1 MSDTFKTIVIG
12 TSLSAMSDD
21 IVRVGLDIAEATG
34 AVPWLVHVHSRPGS
48 SAEMFG
54 AVDGKWIAEYEN
66 ALRDQL
72 AEQAQRTGL
81 ASLPGFG
88 PRQLHSVMGSTHGE
102 ITELARREGAD
113 LIVLGASESGALHR
127 LLLGSTADGVIRK
140 APCPVLVVRS
150 AAALPPARVE
160 IPVDLSPISADALR
174 AGLDFLRRIG
184 AERAEK
190 EALFVLNPLEAEGSL
205 QFTPDQIESFA
216 LDALRRFLR
225 ANDASPGLG
234 RVRIGYP
241 AEEILATLEERRTD
255 LAILGT
261 HGRQGFE
268 RLMLGSIAQGV
279 MRRATCNLLIVP
291 PSARPRQ
298 EAAGEI
304 ARVGAD
310 WKFVPDEVSA

>member
-21 IVRVGLDIAEATG
+21 IVRLGVIIAEAAG

-54 AVDGKWIAEYEN
+54 PVDGKWMAEYEET
-66 ALRDQL
+66 LRDQL
-72 AEQAQRTGL
+72 VQQAQRTGL
-81 ASLPGFG
+81 TALPGFG
-88 PRQLHSVMGSTHGE
+88 PRQLYSVMGSTHGE

-113 LIVLGASESGALHR
+113 LVVLGGSESGALHR
-127 LLLGSTADGVIRK
+127 LILGSTADGVIRK

-150 AAALPPARVE
+150 AAAFPPARVE
-160 IPVDLSPISADALR
+160 IPVDLSPISANALR
-174 AGLDFLRRIG
+174 AGMDFLRRIG
-184 AERAEK
+184 AQRANK

-216 LDALRRFLR
+216 LDALQRFLR
-225 ANDASPGLG
+225 ANGASPRLG

-241 AEEILATLEERRTD
+241 EKEIVDALEERRAD

-268 RLMLGSIAQGV
+268 RLMLGSVAQGV
-279 MRRATCNLLIVP
+279 MRRAACNLLVVP
-291 PSARPRQ
+291 PMAGSRQ
-298 EAAGEI
+298 EAAGES
-304 ARVGAD
+304 ARVEAD
-310 WKFVPDEVSA
+310 WKFVSDEVSV